1 MRPCELFVASRTV
14 YRIGFLFTLETN
26 IWAHFLDRIAAET
39 LHSSQ
44 TLRASYIGEQ
54 LRRYDMWQYDSIQ
67 FRKFDPI
74 ILMWTKH
81 RINTEKLKKKEKTV
95 TKEGDILVAIYIN
108 LINMVK
114 VGLSPSKKLYYLL
127 DWNPFK
133 NDEECFLFHLKSS
146 FRSQDI

>member
-1 MRPCELFVASRTV
+1 
-14 YRIGFLFTLETN
+14 
-26 IWAHFLDRIAAET
+26 
-39 LHSSQ
+39 
-44 TLRASYIGEQ
+44 
-54 LRRYDMWQYDSIQ
+54 MWQYDSIQ